1 MKKFTN
7 LDEEL
12 LKENAQVAD
21 KFNANFTSAL
31 QKIDDIKIALDDFAI
46 KQQLEPRNWGYV
58 GSLGYVNEQL
68 DNILA
73 FLLNKEE

>member
-21 KFNANFTSAL
+21 KFNAEFTKAL
-31 QKIDDIKIALDDFAI
+31 QNIEDIKIALDDFAI
-46 KQQLEPRNWGYV
+46 KQQLEPRHWGYV

-68 DNILA
+68 DNILK
-73 FLLNKEE
+73 FILNKEE